1 MAGQCGPSSGV
12 SGHTCS
18 DGDPRRAVCLAAV
31 RAPTG
36 RPASVAGVNCL
47 LVLSP
52 GCPSGQGP
60 APPPSTGPGWSS
72 ASAGVRPLPSLGRHG
87 HRSGPRCLR
96 HLCEALL
103 PHAVTLHRPGGV
115 GLRGHQ
121 PGCGPGSCCAPPHGA
136 QPSQCLQVL
145 APARGGSVFSCSQ
158 EETRPCGPTRW
169 PGCLPGLHRPPSGF
183 DP

>member
-1 MAGQCGPSSGV
+1 MVPAALP
-12 SGHTCS
+12 CS
-18 DGDPRRAVCLAAV
+18 
-31 RAPTG
+31 
-36 RPASVAGVNCL
+36 
-47 LVLSP
+47 LSP
-52 GCPSGQGP
+52 GHNPAGEVGLGRSRDTPQGLLPAGARCSPHSLALRATGP
-60 APPPSTGPGWSS
+60 APCSVITALSAPSTGPGWSS

-145 APARGGSVFSCSQ
+145 ALARGGSVFSCSQ